1 MKALT
6 VRQPWA
12 DAIAQPSRSFIGPKR
27 IENRTWQTHYRGL
40 FLLHAGLSLDRDAS
54 IPRGA
59 DWPGARGAV
68 IAVAEIT
75 GCHFS
80 DNRCCAEWGHDGV
93 WHWELGDA
101 VLALRQPV
109 PAVGRL
115 GLWTP
120 DDALV
125 RAVGEQL

>member
-27 IENRTWQTHYRGL
+27 IENRTRQTHYRGP
-40 FLLHAGLSLDRDAS
+40 FLLHAGLSEDRAAA

-59 DWPGARGAV
+59 GWPDARGAV

-75 GCHFS
+75 GCHRS
-80 DNRCCAEWGHDGV
+80 DGRCCPEWGFDGV
-93 WHWELGDA
+93 WHWELAD
-101 VLALRQPV
+101 VQTLLRPV
-109 PAVGRL
+109 PALGRL

-120 DDALV
+120 DDDLV
-125 RAVGEQL
+125 RAVKASL